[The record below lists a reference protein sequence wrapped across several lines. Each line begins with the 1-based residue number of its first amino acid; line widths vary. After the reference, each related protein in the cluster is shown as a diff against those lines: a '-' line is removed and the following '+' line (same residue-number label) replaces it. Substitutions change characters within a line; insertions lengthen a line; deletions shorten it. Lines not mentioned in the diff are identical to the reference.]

1 MATNKQKFYITTA
14 IPYTSAKP
22 HVGNVYEA
30 VLTDAIARQKRL
42 AGYDVFFLTGTDE
55 HGIKIEQKAKAA
67 GVTPKQYVDN
77 VSGVIRD
84 LWDKFEISYDKFIR
98 TTDEEHIKVIQQI
111 FKKLYEQGDIYKSSY
126 EGNYCTPCESFWTDT
141 QLVDGC
147 CPDCGAKVTRAS
159 EEAYFFRLSKY
170 ADKLIE
176 YYESD
181 PDFFIPESRKNEMVN
196 NFIKPGLQDLCV
208 SRTSFTWGVPVDF
221 DPKHVVY
228 VWMDALPN
236 YISALGY
243 DTKNPSEL
251 YKKYWPADLHVIG
264 KDVVRFHTIYWPIF
278 LLALGEPLPKTV
290 LGHPWLLMNN
300 DKMSKSKGNLLYGDD
315 LIELF
320 GLDAI
325 RYYLLAELGLQNDG
339 NISYDAIITRTN
351 TELANIF
358 GNLVSRTASMIKQY
372 FGGNVPSV
380 KERGELSS
388 ALEKAIA
395 EEAKTALA
403 LMEKYAY
410 ADATE
415 HIMAVFKLC
424 NKYIDDTAPWVL
436 ARDMQANGD
445 ALATVMADL
454 VEGIRSGIILLT
466 PFIPD
471 SIKKVVDCFGYTDMG
486 YDNMGTFVYNAEGN
500 CLGETPLLFKRI
512 DKNAFDKMIKE
523 REAEAE
529 RKAEE
534 GKISIDDFGKVSLVV
549 GQITEC
555 EPVPKSDKL
564 YKLTVDIGTEKRQVA
579 SGIAKHYTCEQLVGK
594 KVVLVENLKSAVLR
608 GVKSS
613 GMILAS
619 DDGNGGVKVLFVDD
633 SVPVGSKVR

>member
-1 MATNKQKFYITTA
+1 MQNEKQKFYITTA
-14 IPYTSAKP
+14 IPYTSSMP
-22 HVGNVYEA
+22 YIGNVYEA

-55 HGIKIEQKAKAA
+55 HGIKIEQKAKAE
-67 GVTPKQYVDN
+67 GITPKEHVDR
-77 VSGVIRD
+77 VSGIIKA
-84 LWDKFEISYDKFIR
+84 LWDRFEISYDKFIR
-98 TTDEEHIKVIQQI
+98 TTDEQHVKVIQQI
-111 FKKLYEQGDIYKSSY
+111 FKKLYDQGDIYKSSY

-147 CPDCGAKVTRAS
+147 CPDCGAKVTKAS
-159 EEAYFFRLSKY
+159 EEAYFLKLSKY
-170 ADKLIE
+170 ADKLME
-176 YYESD
+176 YYESN
-181 PDFFIPESRKNEMVN
+181 PAFFIPESRKNEMVN

-208 SRTSFTWGVPVDF
+208 SRSSFTWGVPVDF

-243 DTKNPSEL
+243 DTENPGEL

-300 DKMSKSKGNLLYGDD
+300 DKMSKSKGNLLYCDD
-315 LIELF
+315 LIDLF

-339 NISYDAIITRTN
+339 NISYDAIIARTN
-351 TELANIF
+351 TDLANIF

-372 FGGNVPSV
+372 FGGKVPSV
-380 KERGELSS
+380 KERTELSLS
-388 ALEKAIA
+388 LEKAV
-395 EEAKTALA
+395 ETEVKTALE

-410 ADATE
+410 ADAAA
-415 HIMAVFKLC
+415 HIMAIFKLC

-445 ALATVMADL
+445 ALATVLADL
-454 VEGIRSGIILLT
+454 VEGIRNGIVLLT
-466 PFIPD
+466 PYIPD
-471 SIKKVVDCFGYTDMG
+471 SVKKVIDCFGYTDAG
-486 YDNMGTFVYNAEGN
+486 YDNIGKFIYNADGN
-500 CLGETPLLFKRI
+500 TLGETPLLFKRI

-534 GKISIDDFGKVSLVV
+534 GKISIDDFAKVSLVV
-549 GQITEC
+549 GLITEC
-555 EPVPKSDKL
+555 EPVPKPDKL

-579 SGIAKHYTCEQLVGK
+579 SGIAKYYTPEQLTGK
-594 KVVLVENLKSAVLR
+594 KIVLVENLKSAVLR
-608 GVKSS
+608 GIKSS

-619 DDGNGGVKVLFVDD
+619 DCGDNGAKVLFVDD
-633 SVPVGSKVR
+633 SVPLGSKVR